1 MHRHKSFVIAVI
13 LQATVQFRH
22 CQIFSNLKTL
32 SANVS
37 PSSPISLTVKHFI
50 SSLVSD
56 PGSAQFQCMTYD
68 FAVAQSA
75 FKADALLWPLH
86 ASVNTTAIYCTSVP
100 YIGRFVSFYQ
110 KQIKVD
116 VGLLARMELKGTFEM
131 PAPNIIRL
139 YIATCGMYPSFLWC
153 AVTRSHLV
161 QHFDQSFGDPGQA
174 ELVHLNCK
182 LEDVVQ
188 TVYDISF
195 SCVGFMD
202 SRRPTSR
209 TESLPEQHPCPKRS

>member
-1 MHRHKSFVIAVI
+1 MHRHKNFAIAVI

-37 PSSPISLTVKHFI
+37 PSFPMSLTVKHFV
-50 SSLVSD
+50 SSLMSD

-75 FKADALLWPLH
+75 FKSDALLWPLH

-116 VGLLARMELKGTFEM
+116 GGLLARVELKGTFEM

-139 YIATCGMYPSFLWC
+139 YIATCGMYLSFLWC
-153 AVTRSHLV
+153 AVTKSHIIQL
-161 QHFDQSFGDPGQA
+161 FDQSLGNPGQA

-195 SCVGFMD
+195 YCIGFHRFEMTYL
-202 SRRPTSR
+202 S
-209 TESLPEQHPCPKRS
+209 H